1 MATKVEITNA
11 ILKGL
16 GRRPTSYLF
25 RWRPSWKNLF
35 HFELLEVSKCET
47 DGGVV
52 TPTMPQHLRPLHAGH
67 RIKNPGMYSFWE
79 VLKVQMRLIQ

>member
-1 MATKVEITNA
+1 MTRSEIING

-16 GRRPTSYLF
+16 GRRPTSYLL
-25 RWRPSWKNLF
+25 RWNPSFKNPFYFDLV
-35 HFELLEVSKCET
+35 EVSKCET

-67 RIKNPGMYSFWE
+67 RMKNPKMYSLWE
-79 VLKVQMRLIQ
+79 LLQVQLRVIR